1 VRARLWLPFV
11 LLLVAAGCD
20 SGAKHAR
27 PRAAGPAVPWTANQS
42 PQIAERSPVARF
54 CHASG
59 LALSGQVKFVLRL
72 QGGYAVV
79 PVRNAGKHP
88 CRLTGRPRVRLVKQ
102 GGPKQVQQPIATA
115 PSTFPEVPYPPSS
128 LLALRPGERAAV
140 TVSWTNWCDLK
151 VPGKPH
157 VPPKALRITLPA
169 GRGHLDADYNAVPP
183 CLDPARP
190 SVLGVSVFQTTPV
203 PRGKPWSTAFLTATI
218 PGRPL
223 HARRG
228 GILRYRVLLRN
239 DSSTTARFDSCPA
252 YVEQLVPAGKVQA
265 YELNCG
271 DAHAIGP
278 RKSVAFAMQVPV
290 PSNSPLGTN
299 GLFWALDPFGAAAP
313 QLNVRVVVSR

>member
-1 VRARLWLPFV
+1 VTE
-11 LLLVAAGCD
+11 
-20 SGAKHAR
+20 
-27 PRAAGPAVPWTANQS
+27 PAVAWTSQRS
-42 PQIAERSPVARF
+42 PQVAERSPTGRF
-54 CHASG
+54 CRASD
-59 LALSGQVKFVLRL
+59 LAVRGQVKFVLRL

-79 PVRNAGKHP
+79 AVRNRGKRP

-102 GGPKQVQQPIATA
+102 GGPVQVQQPIAIA
-115 PSTFPEVPYPPSS
+115 PSTFPEVTYPPSA
-128 LLALRPGERAAV
+128 LLALRPGETAGL

-157 VPPKALRITLPA
+157 VPPKALRITLPG
-169 GRGHLDADYNAVPP
+169 GRGHLDAGYNAVPP

-190 SVLGVSVFQTTPV
+190 SVIGASVFQTTPV
-203 PRGKPWSTAFLTATI
+203 PRGRPWSSAFLTATN

-228 GILRYRVLLRN
+228 EILRYRVVLKN
-239 DSSTTARFDSCPA
+239 DSSTPASFDSCPA

-271 DAHAIGP
+271 GAHTIGP
-278 RKSVAFAMQVPV
+278 GKSLAFAMQVRV

-299 GLFWALDPFGAAAP
+299 GLFWALDPFGAAGP
-313 QLNVRVVVSR
+313 QLNVRVVVGR